1 MLNSDKLNSLGLEDI
16 RTLNIQR
23 WRQLRQVDKKS
34 VVAQQIQECWV
45 PFRKKYGEIKYMFQH
60 PVGHRTRYHI
70 ICLKCLQSKYFVYTK
85 WSTYLEDSLFIA
97 ESDSDSDSEADSPPN
112 PFGFLE
118 LPEDSQASVSEAA
131 SVSECSTEPSSPNK
145 SSDITS

>member
-1 MLNSDKLNSLGLEDI
+1 MLNSDKLNSLGMEDI

-34 VVAQQIQECWV
+34 VVAQQIRECWV

-97 ESDSDSDSEADSPPN
+97 ESDSDSETDSSPN

-118 LPEDSQASVSEAA
+118 LPEDSQASVSEA
-131 SVSECSTEPSSPNK
+131 SVSEANTEPSSPNK

>member
-1 MLNSDKLNSLGLEDI
+1 MLNSDKLNSLGMEDI

-60 PVGHRTRYHI
+60 PVRHRTRYHI

-97 ESDSDSDSEADSPPN
+97 ESDSDSETDSSPN

-118 LPEDSQASVSEAA
+118 LPEDSQASVSEA
-131 SVSECSTEPSSPNK
+131 SVSEANT
-145 SSDITS
+145 